1 VNGDLAELYRD
12 VIVDHGNHPRH
23 HHALEHSTGS
33 AEGVNP
39 LCGDEITVYVRVDDG
54 VIDDIGFESQGCSI
68 STASASL
75 MTEALIGKSAKE
87 ALAMFEDVHAMLT
100 NEPAEA
106 RSLGKLDALGGV
118 AAYPMRVKCATLA
131 WHTMREA
138 VVGQP
143 AVTESGSAGS

>member
-1 VNGDLAELYRD
+1 VKDDLAALYRD
-12 VIVDHGNHPRH
+12 VIVDHGNRPRNH
-23 HHALEHSTGS
+23 QAIERSTGS
-33 AEGVNP
+33 AEGANP

-75 MTEALIGKSAKE
+75 MTEALIGKSVEE
-87 ALAMFEDVHAMLT
+87 ALLLFEDVHAMLAKS
-100 NEPAEA
+100 PANV
-106 RSLGKLDALGGV
+106 RSLGKLDALAGV

-138 VVGQP
+138 VVGHP
-143 AVTESGSAGS
+143 AVTASGHAGS